1 MKNTAPH
8 SWYPHR
14 NLNPTPPDAEM
25 KSNNRNTAA
34 FSCLKFLGLKKD
46 KNSETRKAVDDDGN
60 ITAKRR
66 LKM

>member
-1 MKNTAPH
+1 
-8 SWYPHR
+8 
-14 NLNPTPPDAEM
+14 M
-25 KSNNRNTAA
+25 KSNSRNTAT

-46 KNSETRKAVDDDGN
+46 MNSETRKPVDDDGN